1 MSDACPVAP
10 GRPCDTPS
18 ILADVVGLIS
28 ARLARLDL
36 GVCLLLAARGE
47 AAVLHATGGHLGY
60 SEAQPLHRAAGWWCA
75 GQSALHSLA
84 YFFFYLRAG
93 GAASL
98 WQACFPAPLPD
109 GSLNRLGLVNFMGV
123 VAIAVCGPLALSAL
137 PLVRRR
143 CYHAFQRLHMPVALL
158 FVTCCALHD
167 LAILTFAVP
176 GIAFWYVEWRG
187 RGGRKGV
194 LGCSLRRFTA
204 TARLLPGTS
213 GPWAELTIHCGGAAL
228 GHDAAPRGEWA
239 LPLGTEWHPLSVTSA
254 GGRTAGLSALVSA
267 RGGDWTKALVHLCA
281 TTGSFEVE
289 LAGPFPFGGGPW
301 SLSGGGGGGEPA
313 LLLLAGGTGV
323 TGWLPALAAAASE
336 GRPCRLVWCVQNEA
350 DYHALADRLPR
361 NGGVEWGWAYVA
373 EALELPLDAGW
384 LHHSLVG
391 YTLSRRCL
399 PVLLIVASIAA
410 TTAAKRLV
418 VAACG
423 PASMVEGAR
432 SAVAKIRAECRGEG
446 KTKPIRIAFPIFAK
460 APLRLGAGAGS

>member
-1 MSDACPVAP
+1 MLLQTALDSLFFRRGARSPRPLPLLQGAALLVFAYLCAGELLPLPVLRASRVLQGWAVQQVILLAALSFLAVLAGASAGVGRGCPPLPAACVLAALNTAPIAAAVAALHLTMSDNCPVAP

-18 ILADVVGLIS
+18 ILADVVGLTS

-47 AAVLHATGGHLGY
+47 AAVLHATGGYLGY
-60 SEAQPLHRAAGWWCA
+60 SEVWPPAPPASDPSILDPDTPWPLSSSNPRAAHHPSSPLQQHHPRHTVPPPRSSLAARLPALSLAPPLLNARLPPDPQAQPLHRAAGWWCA

-228 GHDAAPRGEWA
+228 GHDAAPRGEW
-239 LPLGTEWHPLSVTSA
+239 
-254 GGRTAGLSALVSA
+254 VSLRAPA
-267 RGGDWTKALVHLCA
+267 RQW
-281 TTGSFEVE
+281 
-289 LAGPFPFGGGPW
+289 
-301 SLSGGGGGGEPA
+301 
-313 LLLLAGGTGV
+313 LLA
-323 TGWLPALAAAASE
+323 SD
-336 GRPCRLVWCVQNEA
+336 Q
-350 DYHALADRLPR
+350 
-361 NGGVEWGWAYVA
+361 
-373 EALELPLDAGW
+373 
-384 LHHSLVG
+384 
-391 YTLSRRCL
+391 
-399 PVLLIVASIAA
+399 
-410 TTAAKRLV
+410 
-418 VAACG
+418 
-423 PASMVEGAR
+423 
-432 SAVAKIRAECRGEG
+432 
-446 KTKPIRIAFPIFAK
+446 
-460 APLRLGAGAGS
+460 